1 MPYIK
6 NRDSDM
12 IIVTEIIRDNSTRGS
27 TYDIK
32 ITKMHRLD
40 EEMATIPS
48 VAWLESSSIL
58 EKKMRLD
65 KGLDTFTK

>member
-1 MPYIK
+1 
-6 NRDSDM
+6 
-12 IIVTEIIRDNSTRGS
+12 
-27 TYDIK
+27 
-32 ITKMHRLD
+32 MHRLD